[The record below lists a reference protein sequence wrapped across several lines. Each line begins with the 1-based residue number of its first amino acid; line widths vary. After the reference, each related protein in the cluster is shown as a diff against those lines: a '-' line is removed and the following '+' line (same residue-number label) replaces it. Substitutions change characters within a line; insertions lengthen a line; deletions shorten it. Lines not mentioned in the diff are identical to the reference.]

1 MKIKEIVRKIQYIS
15 IKELN
20 EMAMNPSLRDLI
32 PQYVEAFYPQIL
44 MNYYISHGRPSDI
57 SRTALNLM
65 INAYLIIKFEE
76 DEALQ
81 KVLTNFWI
89 AFGREVLYE
98 NN

>member
-32 PQYVEAFYPQIL
+32 PQYIEVFYPQIL
-44 MNYYISHGRPSDI
+44 MNYFLSHGRPSDI

-65 INAYLIIKFEE
+65 INAHLIVKFEK
-76 DEALQ
+76 DEILQ
-81 KVLTNFWI
+81 KVLTDFWI
-89 AFGREVLYE
+89 AFGRKALDES
-98 NN
+98 N

>member
-1 MKIKEIVRKIQYIS
+1 
-15 IKELN
+15 
-20 EMAMNPSLRDLI
+20 
-32 PQYVEAFYPQIL
+32 

>member
-32 PQYVEAFYPQIL
+32 PQYIEVFYPQIL
-44 MNYYISHGRPSDI
+44 MKYFLSHGRSSDI

-65 INAYLIIKFEE
+65 INAYLIVKFEE

-89 AFGREVLYE
+89 AFGRKVLDE

>member
-15 IKELN
+15 IKDLN
-20 EMAMNPSLRDLI
+20 EMAMNSSLRDLI
-32 PQYVEAFYPQIL
+32 PQYIEVFYPQIL

-65 INAYLIIKFEE
+65 INAYLIVKFEE

-89 AFGREVLYE
+89 TFGRKVLDE